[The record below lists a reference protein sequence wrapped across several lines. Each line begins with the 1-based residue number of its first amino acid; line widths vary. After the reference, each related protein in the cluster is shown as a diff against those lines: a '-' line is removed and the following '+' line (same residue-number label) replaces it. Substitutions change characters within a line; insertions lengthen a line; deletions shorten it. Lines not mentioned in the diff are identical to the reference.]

1 LSLLFYMTFEKEL
14 KHHYLHGHEKYLR
27 HISVDCIIFGFHNNE
42 LKVLLLKARYAG
54 KWALPGG
61 FILKKE
67 HMDQAARRILKQ
79 RTGLDEIY
87 LQQFHVFSDP
97 GRSTKRINQQFL
109 SNIGIKSDKSW
120 MFERF
125 ITVGYYALVDFTKVT
140 PVPDNIS
147 DACEWFGIYEVPE
160 MILDHNHIFDEAL
173 QNLRMQLNFH
183 PVGFNLLPKKFTMP
197 ELQKLYETILDKKLD
212 RRNFQRKI
220 IATAILKRL
229 DETKKGVAHKA
240 PFYYKFDLPQYE
252 KALKTGLGFE
262 L

>member
-1 LSLLFYMTFEKEL
+1 MTFETEIRD
-14 KHHYLHGHEKYLR
+14 HYLYGHEKYLR

-42 LKVLLLKARYAG
+42 LKVLLVKARYAG

-61 FILKKE
+61 FILKEE
-67 HMDQAARRILKQ
+67 HMDQAAQRILKQ

-97 GRSTKRINQQFL
+97 DRSTKKINQQFL
-109 SNIGIKSDKSW
+109 KNVGIKSDKSW

-140 PVPDNIS
+140 PVPDIIS
-147 DACEWFGIYEVPE
+147 DACEWFSIYDIPE
-160 MILDHNHIFDEAL
+160 MILDHRHIFDEAL
-173 QNLRMQLNFH
+173 QNLRLQLNFH
-183 PVGFNLLPKKFTMP
+183 PVGFNFLAKKFTMP

-220 IATAILKRL
+220 IATGILKRL
-229 DETKKGVAHKA
+229 NEIKKGVAHKA
-240 PFYYKFDLPQYE
+240 PFLYKFDLRKYE
-252 KALKTGLGFE
+252 KALKAEMGFE